1 MQEVQHHPFSPIWDR
16 GSRILILGSF
26 PSVISREQDFYY
38 ANTRNRFWPM
48 MEVLHGVRLPDV
60 DARIQF
66 LHEQHLALWDV
77 VASCRISGSSD
88 ASLRDVVANDVAA
101 LLKDAPVGKVLTNG
115 QAAHKAYQRL
125 VLPETQV
132 EDTVLPSTSPANASW
147 SLERLCEVWGRAL
160 GIVGF

>member
-48 MEVLHGVRLPDV
+48 MEVLNGVRLPDV